1 MTHILNILKLPT
13 EWWRIL
19 SLFGLSVFFV
29 YFGIDHFINPDFYLS
44 IMPPAFPLHADQ
56 SQKQRLQEPINQLHE
71 TLINIMVISDSTNF
85 EERYKYL
92 EPIISEYF
100 DINLI
105 SRVVLS
111 RYWKTIEEKDKIKF
125 TDLFKKLTISTYV
138 SRFNSYNNQIFKKI
152 SVERLKEN
160 RFLVKTEFRKLE
172 GSPITFNYIVQKNNQ
187 KWRIIS
193 VIANGINDLSL
204 KRAEYAALIKKDG
217 FDVLVTKLEQKIRDS
232 QTN

>member
-1 MTHILNILKLPT
+1 MQLGKRDITNKLKILLEKKYFGFLTKNILYLCL
-13 EWWRIL
+13 I
-19 SLFGLSVFFV
+19 FF
-29 YFGIDHFINPDFYLS
+29 
-44 IMPPAFPLHADQ
+44 AFPAYAEQ

-92 EPIISEYF
+92 EPIINECF

-105 SRVVLS
+105 SKVVLS

-125 TDLFKKLTISTYV
+125 IDLFKKLTISTYV
-138 SRFNSYNNQIFKKI
+138 SRFNSYNNQMFKNI
-152 SVERLKEN
+152 SVEKLKEN

-172 GSPITFNYIVQKNNQ
+172 GSPISFNYIVQKNNQ

-204 KRAEYAALIKKDG
+204 KRAEYAAIIKKDG

>member
-1 MTHILNILKLPT
+1 MLLEKKYYSFLTKNILCLCL
-13 EWWRIL
+13 I
-19 SLFGLSVFFV
+19 FF
-29 YFGIDHFINPDFYLS
+29 
-44 IMPPAFPLHADQ
+44 AFPLHADQ

-125 TDLFKKLTISTYV
+125 IDLFKKLTISTYV
-138 SRFNSYNNQIFKKI
+138 SRFNSYNNQMFKNI
-152 SVERLKEN
+152 SVEKLKEN
-160 RFLVKTEFRKLE
+160 RFLVKTEFKKLE
-172 GSPITFNYIVQKNNQ
+172 GSPISFNYIVQKNNQ

-204 KRAEYAALIKKDG
+204 KRAEYAAIIKKDG